1 MAQTF
6 REYNAPATYSFTF
19 PSYQESDVKVRVDGV
34 LKTAGT
40 HYNIT
45 SYNTTGGGT
54 VVFIDNSGSG
64 GTNHVPSSGV
74 VRIYRDTNVDS
85 AKADYTAGSSVKAA
99 DLNNNHKQLLF
110 KAQEEQVPNLIQSYD
125 IDAEAIETSNIKA
138 DAIVNSKI
146 ADDQIDS
153 EHYVAGSIDLEHMS
167 ANSIDSDQYVDGSI
181 DEVHISNSAVSQ
193 NKLAD
198 NSVGTPELINGS
210 VNSDKILDGTIVN
223 ADINASAAIAGT
235 KISPDFGS
243 QNIVTTGTIST
254 GSFTTSGTVDGR
266 DIAADG
272 TKLDTI
278 ESNAKDDQTAAEI
291 RALVDSASDS
301 NVFTD
306 ADHSKLNGIEASATA
321 DQTSTDI
328 KGLLQSDKLTLSE
341 ISTTSLDSRYYTETE
356 SDARYFNISTGD
368 TIKDGDTF
376 PDNDTT
382 IATTAAINDRII
394 DLVDDVGGF
403 VPIANETSFPTTNPD
418 INLSGVAKG
427 GTIVSV
433 AAASTALTAQSG
445 TTLTIANGRGTGNAV
460 IITGVTAT
468 IPQGFGF
475 LVETTATDHTYAF
488 HRLVPKATEVT
499 TVAGISS
506 NITTVGNNTS
516 NINTVAGI
524 DSNVTTVAGISGN
537 VTTVAGV
544 ASNVT
549 TVAGISSDVTAVAND
564 ATDIGVVAGKAT
576 EIGRLG
582 TADAVADMNT
592 LGTTAIVSDMDTLAD
607 ISSNISTVAGV
618 ASNVTTVA
626 GISSNVTTV
635 ANNNSNVTTVAGSIS
650 NVNTTAGSISNVNTV
665 ASNISS
671 VNNFANQYR
680 IGSTNPTTSLDTGD
694 LFFNT
699 TTDSLKVYT
708 GSAWV
713 DGVTQTGDF
722 ALKTGNTFTGSNIYN
737 DNVKAKFGTDSDLQI
752 YHTGS
757 NSFIDESNGVGSLY
771 VRTNACQIQKSAG
784 SETMAQFL
792 SDGAVNLY
800 YDNSKKFET
809 TSIGAKVT
817 ATNNGDGFVVTAGE
831 GGAVTVVD
839 QRNAAY
845 KGTFYMGGSA
855 PVIRNHNTSTS
866 DHTLRIQKGTT
877 FIANFDGTGNF
888 QLPIDD
894 QKIQLGA
901 SQDLQI
907 YHDGNSIID
916 NDTNDL
922 IIRCDGD
929 DVKILAQDDIVL
941 RDNDD
946 STNFIHCVN
955 GGSVDLYYNGSK
967 KLNTKSDG
975 VLVSGELQATTLDIN
990 GSSHLDGTAVV
1001 TGNVDMPDNAK
1012 VLLGTGDDLEIYHDG
1027 SHSYIKDVS
1036 ANQPLRIVTSD
1047 LQFWNEAESHLQ
1059 ARIISDAQVE
1069 LYHDNTKRFETTAGG
1084 ALITGSLG
1092 TTDTL
1097 TVGGGGHIKTGTDTG
1112 KFFSGASNDLKL
1124 YHDGTNSY
1132 LENDTGD
1139 LIIKAAFPTFQA
1151 PNGET
1156 ILNAGQNGAVNLY
1169 YDNSKKLETTSTG
1182 VLVQGRYAFDTDN
1195 YITCNNTANTLEFV
1209 VGDANVAEFSS
1220 SALKFPDNKQVALGT
1235 GNDLKIY
1242 HDGSDSFIKD
1252 AGTGGLIINS
1262 NAFFVNNAG
1271 QTENMIKATENG
1283 AVELYYDHTKKLET
1297 TADGAT
1303 ISGLLASTGNIQIN
1317 NDTAKI
1323 RLGASQD
1330 LELFHDGTNS
1340 NIYNASGNLRIRA
1353 ANNLQLETHDN
1364 EMHIKCVED
1373 AQVELYFNNSKKVET
1388 TNTGAYVYG
1397 DLGFGIGTTGNLF
1410 AGDGDKI
1417 LLGNGNDLQIYH
1429 DGTDTYIDNHQGD
1442 LFIRGDGDD
1451 IFLKAVDTKDS
1462 VRCRP
1467 NTSVDLF
1474 YDDSLKLETAST
1486 GIRIHG
1492 GSADWSETNPGTT
1505 VGSIHLDPNNGNNN
1519 FGSAITF
1526 GASDSNNGTDAHAG
1540 IYTRSDGSYGT
1551 KMYFATTSSYA
1562 NGAYARFYITETG
1575 HVLPTVNNAYDLGSS
1590 SYRWRNIYTNDLHL
1604 SNEGSSNEMD
1614 GTWGD
1619 WTMQEGESDLFLKNN
1634 RSGKKYKFNLTEV
1647 S

>member
-737 DNVKAKFGTDSDLQI
+737 DNVKAIFGTGSDFEI
-752 YHTGS
+752 FHTGS
-757 NSFIDESNGVGSLY
+757 HTFLENSTGHTCFRGGGGQLQFQPVNGEQAVY
-771 VRTNACQIQKSAG
+771 MYPNA
-784 SETMAQFL
+784 
-792 SDGAVNLY
+792 AVELY

-809 TSIGAKVT
+809 TSSGVSVTGTLGSGDITITGGQPALTFIDDGANPDYRLYN
-817 ATNNGDGFVVTAGE
+817 NNGVLRLYDIT
-831 GGAVTVVD
+831 
-839 QRNAAY
+839 NAADRLVV
-845 KGTFYMGGSA
+845 KT
-855 PVIRNHNTSTS
+855 
-866 DHTLRIQKGTT
+866 
-877 FIANFDGTGNF
+877 DGTVEVLNNLHIPNDTG
-888 QLPIDD
+888 
-894 QKIQLGA
+894 KIELGT

-907 YHDGNSIID
+907 YHDGNSRIKNNTGALSIQ
-916 NDTNDL
+916 
-922 IIRCDGD
+922 
-929 DVKILAQDDIVL
+929 ADDI
-941 RDNDD
+941 N
-946 STNFIHCVN
+946 VN
-955 GGSVDLYYNGSK
+955 NAANNEQLATFTANGAVELFYDHSK
-967 KLNTKSDG
+967 KFETKSDG
-975 VLVSGELQATTLDIN
+975 VLVTGELQATTLDIN

-1139 LIIKAAFPTFQA
+1139 LIIKAAFPTFQGS
-1151 PNGET
+1151 NGET

-1169 YDNSKKLETTSTG
+1169 YDNSKKFETTSDGIKVGSVTIDSTFNNIGLPDNGQLRFGAGEDLRIYSNGARAYIDHVTAGTGSDLFLRTKTFVVANYTNDELMIVGNQNGAVQLYHDNVKKIETTSNG

-1220 SALKFPDNKQVALGT
+1220 SALKFPDNKQVALGA

-1242 HDGSDSFIKD
+1242 HDGSNSFIKD
-1252 AGTGGLIINS
+1252 AGTGSLVINTS
-1262 NAFFVNNAG
+1262 RLNVANAADSESILQGYQDG
-1271 QTENMIKATENG
+1271 Q
-1283 AVELYYDHTKKLET
+1283 
-1297 TADGAT
+1297 
-1303 ISGLLASTGNIQIN
+1303 
-1317 NDTAKI
+1317 
-1323 RLGASQD
+1323 
-1330 LELFHDGTNS
+1330 
-1340 NIYNASGNLRIRA
+1340 
-1353 ANNLQLETHDN
+1353 
-1364 EMHIKCVED
+1364 C
-1373 AQVELYFNNSKKVET
+1373 ELYFDGSKKIET
-1388 TNTGAYVYG
+1388 VATGAYVYG

-1410 AGDGDKI
+1410 GGDNDKI
-1417 LLGNGNDLQIYH
+1417 LLGSGNDLQIYH

-1451 IFLKAVDTKDS
+1451 VFLKAVDTKDS

-1474 YDDSLKLETAST
+1474 YNDSLKFETASS

-1505 VGSIHLDPNNGNNN
+1505 VGSIHLDPDNGNNN